1 MKKNLLDNISK
12 TTLKAWYETETARVA
27 KYGEY
32 RYSLGVN
39 GLGEVILDDWK
50 AKTTIAKGNRAVT
63 AKLKELVK

>member
-27 KYGEY
+27 KYGAY

-50 AKTTIAKGNRAVT
+50 TKTTIAKGNRAVT